1 MSHLKDLNKVI
12 KREHH
17 PIPTLKE
24 ITPKL
29 AGARLFSKLD
39 ARNGYYSVKLDKESS
54 YLTSFNTPFG

>member
-1 MSHLKDLNKVI
+1 MPHPKDLDKVI

-17 PIPTLKE
+17 SVPTLKE

-39 ARNGYYSVKLDKESS
+39 AYNGY
-54 YLTSFNTPFG
+54 